1 MSAKAFVFAR
11 FLADFGKVTA
21 SPCCVSPANS
31 KAVGTLFLLGIMRVA
46 SNGIGRNSRR
56 FLCET
61 AVGSGTAST
70 PIACIRNYVERR
82 AVDEMA
88 RKPGRDGEGHRHGV
102 SSSKSRGA

>member
-1 MSAKAFVFAR
+1 VAREGKVVSRAALSKQLMLAEQMSAKAFVFVR
-11 FLADFGKVTA
+11 FLADFGEVTA

-70 PIACIRNYVERR
+70 PIVAGLPLRI
-82 AVDEMA
+82 
-88 RKPGRDGEGHRHGV
+88 
-102 SSSKSRGA
+102 

>member
-11 FLADFGKVTA
+11 FLADFGEVTA

-70 PIACIRNYVERR
+70 PNSGGPSAADLVRQR
-82 AVDEMA
+82 ATRFA
-88 RKPGRDGEGHRHGV
+88 RADAALP
-102 SSSKSRGA
+102 